1 MASKK
6 GAAEGVKERRAA
18 GIGSWGRVRG
28 AAGSWRETLRG
39 RKQKKVSGR
48 NLKEKFYVIK
58 KRGVGREKEEGEMEG
73 RSPTLSSIR
82 EGSKQSF

>member
-6 GAAEGVKERRAA
+6 GVAEGVKERRAA
-18 GIGSWGRVRG
+18 GIGSRGQVRG

-58 KRGVGREKEEGEMEG
+58 RNNTGNLNDE
-73 RSPTLSSIR
+73 
-82 EGSKQSF
+82 SKLM